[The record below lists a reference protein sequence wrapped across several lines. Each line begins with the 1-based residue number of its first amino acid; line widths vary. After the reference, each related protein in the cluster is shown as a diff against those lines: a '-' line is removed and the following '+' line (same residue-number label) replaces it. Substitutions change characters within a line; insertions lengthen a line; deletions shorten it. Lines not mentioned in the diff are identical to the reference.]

1 MELTS
6 MDNVKSF
13 IGGVS
18 GSAVSFLGLSLED
31 ADHIV
36 GIICGVVGLIITI
49 ISTVIVPLLRRIKK
63 AKADGK
69 ITLDEVTDIIENTT
83 EDINKIN
90 DDVKEKIDNRTN
102 KQYNYYIEVRECFLS
117 ALCLYY
123 REEIQNENE
132 STRFTRQYQSLI

>member
-13 IGGVS
+13 IGGVG

-36 GIICGVVGLIITI
+36 GIVCGVVGLIITI

-69 ITLDEVTDIIENTT
+69 ITFDEVADIIENTT
-83 EDINKIN
+83 EDIKKVN
-90 DDVKEKIDNRTN
+90 DNIKDNTTNADIDNRTN
-102 KQYNYYIEVRECFLS
+102 KQYN
-117 ALCLYY
+117 
-123 REEIQNENE
+123 
-132 STRFTRQYQSLI
+132 

>member
-36 GIICGVVGLIITI
+36 GIVCGVVGLIITI
-49 ISTVIVPLLRRIKK
+49 VSTVILPLLRRIKK

-69 ITLDEVTDIIENTT
+69 ITLDEVSDIIESTT
-83 EDINKIN
+83 EDIKKVN
-90 DDVKEKIDNRTN
+90 DNIKDNTTNADIDNRTN
-102 KQYNYYIEVRECFLS
+102 KQYN
-117 ALCLYY
+117 
-123 REEIQNENE
+123 
-132 STRFTRQYQSLI
+132 

>member
-36 GIICGVVGLIITI
+36 GIVCGVVGLIITI
-49 ISTVIVPLLRRIKK
+49 ISTVILPLLRRIKK

-69 ITLDEVTDIIENTT
+69 ITFDEVADIIENTT
-83 EDINKIN
+83 EDIKKVN
-90 DDVKEKIDNRTN
+90 DNIKDNADIDNRTN
-102 KQYNYYIEVRECFLS
+102 K
-117 ALCLYY
+117 
-123 REEIQNENE
+123 
-132 STRFTRQYQSLI
+132 

>member
-1 MELTS
+1 MSSERSSSFMELTS

-31 ADHIV
+31 ADHII

-69 ITLDEVTDIIENTT
+69 ITLDEVTDIIESTT
-83 EDINKIN
+83 EDIKKVN
-90 DDVKEKIDNRTN
+90 DNIKDNADIDNRTN
-102 KQYNYYIEVRECFLS
+102 K
-117 ALCLYY
+117 
-123 REEIQNENE
+123 
-132 STRFTRQYQSLI
+132 

>member
-83 EDINKIN
+83 EDIKKVN
-90 DDVKEKIDNRTN
+90 DNIKDNTTNADIDNRTN
-102 KQYNYYIEVRECFLS
+102 K
-117 ALCLYY
+117 
-123 REEIQNENE
+123 
-132 STRFTRQYQSLI
+132 

>member
-1 MELTS
+1 MSSGRSSSFMELTS

-13 IGGVS
+13 IGGVG

-36 GIICGVVGLIITI
+36 GIVCGVVGLIITI

-69 ITLDEVTDIIENTT
+69 ITLDEVSDIIESTT
-83 EDINKIN
+83 EDIKKVN
-90 DDVKEKIDNRTN
+90 DNIKDNADIDNRTN
-102 KQYNYYIEVRECFLS
+102 K
-117 ALCLYY
+117 
-123 REEIQNENE
+123 
-132 STRFTRQYQSLI
+132 

>member
-13 IGGVS
+13 IGGVG

-49 ISTVIVPLLRRIKK
+49 ISTVILPLLRRIKK

-69 ITLDEVTDIIENTT
+69 ITLDEVTDIIESTT
-83 EDINKIN
+83 EDVKKVN
-90 DDVKEKIDNRTN
+90 DNIKDNADIDNRTN
-102 KQYNYYIEVRECFLS
+102 K
-117 ALCLYY
+117 
-123 REEIQNENE
+123 
-132 STRFTRQYQSLI
+132 

>member
-36 GIICGVVGLIITI
+36 GIVCGTVGLIITI

-69 ITLDEVTDIIENTT
+69 ITLDEVTDIIESTT
-83 EDINKIN
+83 EDIKKVN
-90 DDVKEKIDNRTN
+90 DNIKDNADIDNRIN
-102 KQYNYYIEVRECFLS
+102 K
-117 ALCLYY
+117 
-123 REEIQNENE
+123 
-132 STRFTRQYQSLI
+132 

>member
-63 AKADGK
+63 AKVDGK
-69 ITLDEVTDIIENTT
+69 ITFDEVADIIEGTT
-83 EDINKIN
+83 EDIKKVN
-90 DDVKEKIDNRTN
+90 DNIKDNTTNADIDNRTN
-102 KQYNYYIEVRECFLS
+102 K
-117 ALCLYY
+117 
-123 REEIQNENE
+123 
-132 STRFTRQYQSLI
+132 

>member
-1 MELTS
+1 MNLERSSSFMELTS

-63 AKADGK
+63 AKVDGK
-69 ITLDEVTDIIENTT
+69 ITFDEVADIIENTT
-83 EDINKIN
+83 EDIKKVN
-90 DDVKEKIDNRTN
+90 DNIKDNTTNADIDNRTN
-102 KQYNYYIEVRECFLS
+102 K
-117 ALCLYY
+117 
-123 REEIQNENE
+123 
-132 STRFTRQYQSLI
+132 

>member
-1 MELTS
+1 MSSERSSSFMELTS

-69 ITLDEVTDIIENTT
+69 ITLDEVTNIIESTT
-83 EDINKIN
+83 EDIKKVN
-90 DDVKEKIDNRTN
+90 DNIKDNADIDNRTN
-102 KQYNYYIEVRECFLS
+102 K
-117 ALCLYY
+117 
-123 REEIQNENE
+123 
-132 STRFTRQYQSLI
+132 

>member
-1 MELTS
+1 MSSERSSSFMELTS

-49 ISTVIVPLLRRIKK
+49 ISTVILPLLRRIKK

-69 ITLDEVTDIIENTT
+69 ITLDEVSDIIESTT
-83 EDINKIN
+83 EDIKKVN
-90 DDVKEKIDNRTN
+90 DNIKDNTTNADIDNRTN
-102 KQYNYYIEVRECFLS
+102 K
-117 ALCLYY
+117 
-123 REEIQNENE
+123 
-132 STRFTRQYQSLI
+132 

>member
-13 IGGVS
+13 IGGVG

-69 ITLDEVTDIIENTT
+69 ITFDEVADIIENTT
-83 EDINKIN
+83 EDIKKVN
-90 DDVKEKIDNRTN
+90 DNIKDNTTNADIDNRTN
-102 KQYNYYIEVRECFLS
+102 K
-117 ALCLYY
+117 
-123 REEIQNENE
+123 
-132 STRFTRQYQSLI
+132 

>member
-1 MELTS
+1 MNLERSSSFMELTS

-49 ISTVIVPLLRRIKK
+49 VSTVIIPLLRRIKK

-69 ITLDEVTDIIENTT
+69 ITLDEVADIIENTT
-83 EDINKIN
+83 EDIKKVN
-90 DDVKEKIDNRTN
+90 DNIKDNADIDNRTN
-102 KQYNYYIEVRECFLS
+102 K
-117 ALCLYY
+117 
-123 REEIQNENE
+123 
-132 STRFTRQYQSLI
+132 

>member
-49 ISTVIVPLLRRIKK
+49 ISTVILPLLRRIKK

-69 ITLDEVTDIIENTT
+69 ITLDEVTDIIESTT
-83 EDINKIN
+83 EDIKKVN
-90 DDVKEKIDNRTN
+90 DNIKDNTTNADIDNRTN
-102 KQYNYYIEVRECFLS
+102 K
-117 ALCLYY
+117 
-123 REEIQNENE
+123 
-132 STRFTRQYQSLI
+132 

>member
-1 MELTS
+1 MELTN

-36 GIICGVVGLIITI
+36 GIVCGVVGLIITI

-83 EDINKIN
+83 EDIKKVN
-90 DDVKEKIDNRTN
+90 DNIKDNADIDNRTN
-102 KQYNYYIEVRECFLS
+102 KQYN
-117 ALCLYY
+117 
-123 REEIQNENE
+123 
-132 STRFTRQYQSLI
+132 

>member
-1 MELTS
+1 MSSGRSSSFMELTS

-49 ISTVIVPLLRRIKK
+49 ISTVILPLLRRIKK

-69 ITLDEVTDIIENTT
+69 ITLDEVSDIIESTT
-83 EDINKIN
+83 EDIKKVN
-90 DDVKEKIDNRTN
+90 DNIKDNTTNADIDNRTN
-102 KQYNYYIEVRECFLS
+102 K
-117 ALCLYY
+117 
-123 REEIQNENE
+123 
-132 STRFTRQYQSLI
+132 

>member
-36 GIICGVVGLIITI
+36 GIVCGVVGLIITI
-49 ISTVIVPLLRRIKK
+49 VSTVIVPLLRRIKK

-69 ITLDEVTDIIENTT
+69 ITLDEVADIIESTT
-83 EDINKIN
+83 EDIKKVN
-90 DDVKEKIDNRTN
+90 DNADIDNRTN
-102 KQYNYYIEVRECFLS
+102 KQYNYYIELGSVSFPLP
-117 ALCLYY
+117 
-123 REEIQNENE
+123 
-132 STRFTRQYQSLI
+132 SL

>member
-1 MELTS
+1 MSSGRSLSSMELTN

-18 GSAVSFLGLSLED
+18 GSAVSFVGLSLED

-49 ISTVIVPLLRRIKK
+49 ISTIILPLLRRIKK

-69 ITLDEVTDIIENTT
+69 ITLDEVADIIENTT
-83 EDINKIN
+83 EDIKKVN
-90 DDVKEKIDNRTN
+90 DNIKDNADIDNRTN
-102 KQYNYYIEVRECFLS
+102 K
-117 ALCLYY
+117 
-123 REEIQNENE
+123 
-132 STRFTRQYQSLI
+132 

>member
-36 GIICGVVGLIITI
+36 GIVCGVVGLIITI

-69 ITLDEVTDIIENTT
+69 ITLDEVADIIENTT
-83 EDINKIN
+83 EDIKKVN
-90 DDVKEKIDNRTN
+90 DNIKDNADIDNRTN
-102 KQYNYYIEVRECFLS
+102 K
-117 ALCLYY
+117 
-123 REEIQNENE
+123 
-132 STRFTRQYQSLI
+132 

>member
-1 MELTS
+1 MSSERSSSFMELTN

-36 GIICGVVGLIITI
+36 GIVCGVVGLIITI

-69 ITLDEVTDIIENTT
+69 ITLDEVTDIIESTT
-83 EDINKIN
+83 EDIKKIN
-90 DDVKEKIDNRTN
+90 DDVKGSNDSPNIDNRTN
-102 KQYNYYIEVRECFLS
+102 K
-117 ALCLYY
+117 
-123 REEIQNENE
+123 
-132 STRFTRQYQSLI
+132 

>member
-69 ITLDEVTDIIENTT
+69 ITLDEVTDIIESTT
-83 EDINKIN
+83 EDIKKVN
-90 DDVKEKIDNRTN
+90 DSIKDNSNIDNRTN
-102 KQYNYYIEVRECFLS
+102 K
-117 ALCLYY
+117 
-123 REEIQNENE
+123 
-132 STRFTRQYQSLI
+132 

>member
-36 GIICGVVGLIITI
+36 GIVCGVVGLIITI

-63 AKADGK
+63 AKVDGK
-69 ITLDEVTDIIENTT
+69 ITFDEVADIIENTT
-83 EDINKIN
+83 EDIKKVN
-90 DDVKEKIDNRTN
+90 DNIKDNADIDNRAN
-102 KQYNYYIEVRECFLS
+102 K
-117 ALCLYY
+117 
-123 REEIQNENE
+123 
-132 STRFTRQYQSLI
+132 

>member
-13 IGGVS
+13 IGGVG

-36 GIICGVVGLIITI
+36 GIVCGVVGLIITI

-69 ITLDEVTDIIENTT
+69 ITLDEVADIIENTT
-83 EDINKIN
+83 EDIKKVN
-90 DDVKEKIDNRTN
+90 DNIKDNTTNADIDNRTN
-102 KQYNYYIEVRECFLS
+102 K
-117 ALCLYY
+117 
-123 REEIQNENE
+123 
-132 STRFTRQYQSLI
+132 

>member
-1 MELTS
+1 MSSERSSSFMELTS

-69 ITLDEVTDIIENTT
+69 ITLDEVTNIIESTT

-102 KQYNYYIEVRECFLS
+102 K
-117 ALCLYY
+117 
-123 REEIQNENE
+123 
-132 STRFTRQYQSLI
+132 

>member
-36 GIICGVVGLIITI
+36 GIVCGVVGLIITI
-49 ISTVIVPLLRRIKK
+49 ISTVILPLLRRIKK
-63 AKADGK
+63 AKADDK
-69 ITLDEVTDIIENTT
+69 ITLDEVADIIESTT
-83 EDINKIN
+83 EDIKKVN
-90 DDVKEKIDNRTN
+90 DNIKDNTTNADIDNRTN
-102 KQYNYYIEVRECFLS
+102 KQYN
-117 ALCLYY
+117 
-123 REEIQNENE
+123 
-132 STRFTRQYQSLI
+132 

>member
-69 ITLDEVTDIIENTT
+69 ITLDEVSDIIESTT
-83 EDINKIN
+83 EDIKKVN
-90 DDVKEKIDNRTN
+90 DNIKDNTTNADIDNRTN
-102 KQYNYYIEVRECFLS
+102 K
-117 ALCLYY
+117 
-123 REEIQNENE
+123 
-132 STRFTRQYQSLI
+132 

>member
-69 ITLDEVTDIIENTT
+69 ITLDEVTNIIESTT
-83 EDINKIN
+83 EDIKKVN
-90 DDVKEKIDNRTN
+90 DNIKDNADIDNRTN
-102 KQYNYYIEVRECFLS
+102 K
-117 ALCLYY
+117 
-123 REEIQNENE
+123 
-132 STRFTRQYQSLI
+132 

>member
-1 MELTS
+1 MNLERSSSFMELTN

-36 GIICGVVGLIITI
+36 GIVCGVVGLIITI
-49 ISTVIVPLLRRIKK
+49 ISTVILPLLRRIKK

-69 ITLDEVTDIIENTT
+69 ITLDEVADIIESTT
-83 EDINKIN
+83 EDMQHASEHLQVPHKEVN
-90 DDVKEKIDNRTN
+90 DDVKGSNDSPNIDNRTN
-102 KQYNYYIEVRECFLS
+102 K
-117 ALCLYY
+117 
-123 REEIQNENE
+123 
-132 STRFTRQYQSLI
+132 

>member
-1 MELTS
+1 MSSGRSSSFMELTS

-13 IGGVS
+13 IGGVG

-36 GIICGVVGLIITI
+36 GIVCGVVGLIITI

-69 ITLDEVTDIIENTT
+69 ITFDEVADIIENTT
-83 EDINKIN
+83 EDIKKVN
-90 DDVKEKIDNRTN
+90 DDIKDNTTNADIDNRTN
-102 KQYNYYIEVRECFLS
+102 K
-117 ALCLYY
+117 
-123 REEIQNENE
+123 
-132 STRFTRQYQSLI
+132 

>member
-31 ADHIV
+31 VDHIV
-36 GIICGVVGLIITI
+36 GIMCGVVGLLITI
-49 ISTVIVPLLRRIKK
+49 VSTVILPLLRRIKK
-63 AKADGK
+63 AKEDGK

-83 EDINKIN
+83 EDLKKVN
-90 DDVKEKIDNRTN
+90 DNIKGSNDSPNIDNRTN
-102 KQYNYYIEVRECFLS
+102 KQYN
-117 ALCLYY
+117 
-123 REEIQNENE
+123 
-132 STRFTRQYQSLI
+132 

>member
-18 GSAVSFLGLSLED
+18 GSAASLLGLSLED

-49 ISTVIVPLLRRIKK
+49 ISTVILPLLRRIKK

-69 ITLDEVTDIIENTT
+69 ITLDEVADIIESTT
-83 EDINKIN
+83 EDIKKVN
-90 DDVKEKIDNRTN
+90 DNIKDSADIDNRTN
-102 KQYNYYIEVRECFLS
+102 K
-117 ALCLYY
+117 
-123 REEIQNENE
+123 
-132 STRFTRQYQSLI
+132 